1 MHEYFGRRTY
11 HLRDQRFSEIILGK
25 RCPKTATVDAKTTI
39 AGKSLRKTKVF
50 PEKDNC
56 RKKLAK
62 L

>member
-1 MHEYFGRRTY
+1 MSKNGES
-11 HLRDQRFSEIILGK
+11 D
-25 RCPKTATVDAKTTI
+25 PKTTI
-39 AGKSLRKTKVF
+39 AGKSLQKTKVF

>member
-1 MHEYFGRRTY
+1 MLMHQY
-11 HLRDQRFSEIILGK
+11 QRLSEIILGK
-25 RCPKTATVDAKTTI
+25 RRPKTAKVAPKTTI

>member
-1 MHEYFGRRTY
+1 MHQYFGRIDKTS
-11 HLRDQRFSEIILGK
+11 DQRFSEIILGK
-25 RCPKTATVDAKTTI
+25 RCPQTAKVAPKTTI